1 MRRGPTPDLRAEE
14 TTDCRSCRL
23 FVDQPD
29 ELERALP
36 GLTILSSASGSTR
49 GRAGICLA
57 RQTFQDPEPPCAEF
71 RPRSGANRAA
81 CTDG

>member
-1 MRRGPTPDLRAEE
+1 MDPERNPSGQVDEPG
-14 TTDCRSCRL
+14 DCRSCHL
-23 FVDQPD
+23 FVDEPA

-57 RQTFQDPEPPCAEF
+57 RHTFQDPAPACPEF
-71 RPRSGANRAA
+71 RPR
-81 CTDG
+81 CE